1 MLDHNPFSPDERYLL
16 LVGKLR
22 GGDYYL
28 RLWDMTTYS
37 KEEPVSQRD
46 IAKEVLLTIS
56 DDCNSDTSNAL
67 SLPALPLDAFLLP
80 RVTLDHPI
88 WMAENNLRLSF
99 SYNGTDGVRYSGTL
113 IYNVDDCVLVAVEL
127 NSN

>member
-1 MLDHNPFSPDERYLL
+1 
-16 LVGKLR
+16 
-22 GGDYYL
+22 
-28 RLWDMTTYS
+28 MTTYS

-56 DDCNSDTSNAL
+56 DDCAPNTPT
-67 SLPALPLDAFLLP
+67 SLPALPIDESLLP

-99 SYNGTDGVRYSGTL
+99 SYNGTDGAHYSGTL
-113 IYNVDDCVLVAVEL
+113 IYNEDDCALVAVEL